1 MGNEGQ
7 KICGDLPETTAFKS
21 YAAKQERRSQYAN
34 YSDLPAVSFLRLTHS
49 EASEGYPT
57 IVNNIQP
64 CPKLCLPMPLAYVG
78 ARTDST
84 SYTATREAWPISAH
98 AHWRSRQDMLY
109 LRRGFSTLVLL
120 VGFVCVC
127 VCVSACLLSHISPTE
142 RLFVLK
148 MLSRT
153 QRATKVKKFVGIFLK
168 RLRSRVMPQNMS
180 EKANMLIIPTYP
192 MSAFSA

>member
-1 MGNEGQ
+1 MSVRPLIGNSLLERLLVLKTLSRTQ
-7 KICGDLPETTAFKS
+7 WATKVKIFVGICLKPLRSRVMPRNKS
-21 YAAKQERRSQYAN
+21 EEAN
-34 YSDLPAVSFLRLTHS
+34 MLIIPTSAVSFLRLTHS

-98 AHWRSRQDMLY
+98 AHCRSRQDMLY

-120 VGFVCVC
+120 VY
-127 VCVSACLLSHISPTE
+127 TE
-142 RLFVLK
+142 V
-148 MLSRT
+148 
-153 QRATKVKKFVGIFLK
+153 QQ
-168 RLRSRVMPQNMS
+168 PN
-180 EKANMLIIPTYP
+180 
-192 MSAFSA
+192 

>member
-21 YAAKQERRSQYAN
+21 YAAKQERRSQYPN
-34 YSDLPAVSFLRLTHS
+34 CSDLPAVSFLRLTHS

-64 CPKLCLPMPLAYVG
+64 CPKLCLLMPLAYVG

-120 VGFVCVC
+120 VWYMHWSMLKILVPMVTYMYTKKIFMPNCTYLWNSYFNASDRITCLFILAIGDSSSPWLKSFVFQIVC
-127 VCVSACLLSHISPTE
+127 TVLLI
-142 RLFVLK
+142 
-148 MLSRT
+148 M
-153 QRATKVKKFVGIFLK
+153 G
-168 RLRSRVMPQNMS
+168 S
-180 EKANMLIIPTYP
+180 E
-192 MSAFSA
+192 

>member
-7 KICGDLPETTAFKS
+7 KICGNLPETTVFKS

-34 YSDLPAVSFLRLTHS
+34 YSDLPAVGFLRLTHT

-84 SYTATREAWPISAH
+84 SYTATRETWQISAH

-120 VGFVCVC
+120 VSLLYFVSYFVCYFVTLAQIFLPL
-127 VCVSACLLSHISPTE
+127 VGSWNREGDSPTQ
-142 RLFVLK
+142 
-148 MLSRT
+148 SH
-153 QRATKVKKFVGIFLK
+153 
-168 RLRSRVMPQNMS
+168 S
-180 EKANMLIIPTYP
+180 ELILQQ
-192 MSAFSA
+192 SN

>member
-7 KICGDLPETTAFKS
+7 KICGDLPETTAFKN

-84 SYTATREAWPISAH
+84 SYTATRKAWPISAH
-98 AHWRSRQDMLY
+98 AYWRSRQDMLY

-120 VGFVCVC
+120 VNPRRACAARVTVVVLCVCVCVC
-127 VCVSACLLSHISPTE
+127 VCVSTYS
-142 RLFVLK
+142 
-148 MLSRT
+148 
-153 QRATKVKKFVGIFLK
+153 RATGTKPAHE
-168 RLRSRVMPQNMS
+168 R
-180 EKANMLIIPTYP
+180 
-192 MSAFSA
+192 